1 MGWPDH
7 SSPHRTCSW
16 PAGSG
21 RALASSPDLQALFF
35 GKGGMQ
41 DRGMA
46 AAWGFGKAREIS
58 PCKSSFKCLQ
68 GCEPHG
74 HCAPHYVRAHMHS
87 LSPLPHSH
95 FWDPDFGLSCLPGQ
109 LAPSTERQLSSPP
122 ILSPGSPFLTSSPV
136 AAETPPCF
144 LPHLGP
150 EEEGSKAPAAR
161 HQRELLTAFQT
172 VGSNEKRARPVPNHH
187 TSYALN

>member
-1 MGWPDH
+1 MARWLWKSFGIQ
-7 SSPHRTCSW
+7 SR
-16 PAGSG
+16 PAGS
-21 RALASSPDLQALFF
+21 LFCTIF

-41 DRGMA
+41 DKGMA

-68 GCEPHG
+68 GVSRMDIVLHTTCEHACRPH
-74 HCAPHYVRAHMHS
+74 S
-87 LSPLPHSH
+87 SSPLPHSH

-109 LAPSTERQLSSPP
+109 LSSPP
-122 ILSPGSPFLTSSPV
+122 ILSPGSPFLTSSPG

-161 HQRELLTAFQT
+161 HQRELLTAFQA